1 MKEITEEI
9 AICSNQLFRQNHIY
23 EVLLKLIALICLMS
37 LTPKYFVVYSK
48 EELKIENCIFRFAV
62 VGIVNTEIFMSF
74 IKLPFY
80 KQTG

>member
-1 MKEITEEI
+1 
-9 AICSNQLFRQNHIY
+9 
-23 EVLLKLIALICLMS
+23 MS

-48 EELKIENCIFRFAV
+48 EELKIENCIFRFVV